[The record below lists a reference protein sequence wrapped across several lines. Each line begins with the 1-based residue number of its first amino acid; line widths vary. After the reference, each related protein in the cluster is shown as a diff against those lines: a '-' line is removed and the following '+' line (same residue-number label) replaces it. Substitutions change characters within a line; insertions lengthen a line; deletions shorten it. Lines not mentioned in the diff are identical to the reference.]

1 MIVKGKIKSAI
12 KLVLYAP
19 EGFGKSTFASKAPD
33 PVFIDTEGSTK
44 MLDVCRFDDDMSDW
58 SNILNA
64 VQFILDH
71 ADGDGAYQTLVID
84 TADWAEKACIDY
96 TIKHGGQA
104 IKGIE
109 DFGYG
114 KGYVYVQ
121 ENFQKLLEK
130 LEQVVKKGINVVI
143 LAHAQMRKFEQPDEM
158 GAYDRWELKLSKKD
172 APLLKEWADVVLFG
186 NYKTYVV
193 EDSKTKSKKAQGNK
207 RVMYATHHPCWDAKN
222 RHGLPDEMPFE
233 FDQVAHLFLTG
244 KLPKETKQKTE
255 EPKESKE
262 ELPQN
267 SIEARKKMIMDANVP
282 DRLRELMLKHNITEW
297 DIQNAVASIK
307 NSKYTTMTP
316 VADYDPDFLQHVVI
330 EKFDGMLKK
339 IEQINKDNHIPFGE

>member
-1 MIVKGKIKSAI
+1 MIVKGKMKSAI

-44 MLDVCRFDDDMSDW
+44 QLDVCRFDDDMSDW
-58 SNILNA
+58 TNIKNA
-64 VQFILDH
+64 VQFIIDH
-71 ADGDGAYQTLVID
+71 ADGAGSYQTLVID

-96 TIKHGGQA
+96 TVEQGGQA

-114 KGYVYVQ
+114 KGYVYAA
-121 ENFQKLLEK
+121 ENFQKLLALLDK
-130 LEQVVKKGINVVI
+130 VIAKGVNVVI
-143 LAHAQMRKFEQPDEM
+143 TAHAQMRKFEQPDEM
-158 GAYDRWELKLSKKD
+158 GAYDRWELKLSKKI
-172 APLLKEWADVVLFG
+172 APMLKEWADVVLFG

-233 FDQVAHLFLTG
+233 FDQVAHIFNTG
-244 KLPKETKQKTE
+244 KLPKNEKQTQEAQK
-255 EPKESKE
+255 KE
-262 ELPQN
+262 EHSQET
-267 SIEARKKMIMDANVP
+267 IDARKKTIMEADVP
-282 DRLRELMLKHNITEW
+282 ERLRELMLKHDVTEW

-316 VADYDPDFLQHVVI
+316 IRDYDPEFLQHVII
-330 EKFDGMLKK
+330 EKFEGMLKK
-339 IEQINKDNHIPFGE
+339 IEQIRKEDTIPFGD